1 MYLHWIS
8 IKAIIDCMSST
19 IMDSVLA
26 PPLYILSS
34 SCLSTLLLQTSGSSF
49 FPSLLPRCT
58 DNVCSP
64 VLPDC
69 QALSPNT
76 FSILIQEQYSNAR
89 LKHICSKKILDLI
102 KNTVS
107 SFVGYSICL
116 DETIHTGDSH
126 VTMDYPREKISLTF
140 CFACSKAI
148 TVSGTNSNKFID
160 FSETQMATG
169 CL

>member
-1 MYLHWIS
+1 M
-8 IKAIIDCMSST
+8 
-19 IMDSVLA
+19 
-26 PPLYILSS
+26 
-34 SCLSTLLLQTSGSSF
+34 LSTLCYKFCTGSSPLYF
-49 FPSLLPRCT
+49 VELLSVDTPAPNLRLLILSISPTKST

-64 VLPDC
+64 VLPDWE
-69 QALSPNT
+69 ALSPNT

-126 VTMDYPREKISLTF
+126 VTMDYPREKISLAF